1 MTKTTRAGL
10 QAAFSALVDDPTA
23 AAVLEQVAQ
32 DLQRKGYVGKTIGIK
47 LRFDDFSIVTRDHT
61 LPHYTDSA
69 AGIRAAAG
77 QCLKRAPLAKR
88 LRLLGVRVGS
98 LISAQD
104 AKLLPSPLETL
115 PHDTN
120 ALLFPDD

>member
-1 MTKTTRAGL
+1 
-10 QAAFSALVDDPTA
+10 
-23 AAVLEQVAQ
+23 
-32 DLQRKGYVGKTIGIK
+32 VGKTIGIK

-61 LPHYTDSA
+61 LPHYIDSA
-69 AGIRAAAG
+69 EGIRAAAG

-104 AKLLPSPLETL
+104 AKLLPPPSETP